1 MLFNTLNIYITAIIV
16 IIIILYYHYLSFN
29 PLKIEKMENLGSDLV
44 GSNPRGKGENS
55 PFLRTKIWENVLA
68 KYGLL
73 QAEAIFPKT
82 YVLPKDNTLFL
93 NEEKSYK
100 EYIAKTLY
108 SGGRVGVFLYEPSMK
123 KNLYDFAV
131 IQEYISN
138 PLLINGFKFDT
149 RLFMVIDC
157 KKGAFLYKP
166 GYNVYTAKRFKY
178 KSKDRECKINQAYA
192 GDDHYD
198 NYNLPRTTNEL
209 FMYHVPYDQII
220 YDIAMKLRK
229 IILAT
234 PTDICPMKTS
244 IYGVDMEILD
254 DFDSKIIEINSKP
267 STRFKDIPWKNELTR
282 ALRDEMGSYNSCN
295 WIQIAEP
302 CLLTKSVRQKQQ
314 RNNA

>member
-1 MLFNTLNIYITAIIV
+1 MHYLLYFAIIV
-16 IIIILYYHYLSFN
+16 ILIVFYYYYLSFN

-68 KYGLL
+68 KYGNI

-82 YVLPKDNTLFL
+82 YVLPKDTTLFL

-149 RLFMVIDC
+149 RLFMVVDC
-157 KKGAFLYKP
+157 KKGAFLYKS

-192 GDDHYD
+192 GDEHY
-198 NYNLPRTTNEL
+198 NKYNLPRTTSEL

-220 YDIAMKLRK
+220 YDVAMKLRK

-267 STRFKDIPWKNELTR
+267 STRFKNVPWKNELTR
-282 ALRDEMGSYNSCN
+282 ALRNEMGEYESCN
-295 WIQIAEP
+295 WIQIVEP
-302 CLLTKSVRQKQQ
+302 CLLTKSVRQKQ
-314 RNNA
+314 

>member
-1 MLFNTLNIYITAIIV
+1 M
-16 IIIILYYHYLSFN
+16 
-29 PLKIEKMENLGSDLV
+29 
-44 GSNPRGKGENS
+44 
-55 PFLRTKIWENVLA
+55 
-68 KYGLL
+68 

-82 YVLPKDNTLFL
+82 YILPKDNALFL
-93 NEEKSYK
+93 KEETSHK

-123 KNLYDFAV
+123 KNLHDFAV
-131 IQEYISN
+131 IQEYIGN

-149 RLFMVIDC
+149 RLFMVVDC
-157 KKGAFLYKP
+157 KKGVFLYKP
-166 GYNVYTAKRFKY
+166 GYNVYTAKRFQY
-178 KSKDRECKINQAYA
+178 KSKDRDRKINQAYA

-198 NYNLPRTTNEL
+198 IHNLPRTTSEL

-220 YDIAMKLRK
+220 YDVAMKLRK

-267 STRFKDIPWKNELTR
+267 STRFKKTPWKNELTR
-282 ALRDEMGSYNSCN
+282 ALRDEMGSYDSMQLDSNCRTLLTDKVRWSKTIMHQFP
-295 WIQIAEP
+295 IQIQNGSLFGMFCIHLPIFPFVLDYVNAISYRLFLEITYRRDNLSQN
-302 CLLTKSVRQKQQ
+302 LLR
-314 RNNA
+314 R

>member
-1 MLFNTLNIYITAIIV
+1 MHYLLYFSIIV
-16 IIIILYYHYLSFN
+16 ISILFYYYYLSFN
-29 PLKIEKMENLGSDLV
+29 PHNIEKMENLGSDLV

-68 KYGLL
+68 KYGNM

-82 YVLPKDNTLFL
+82 YILPKDNVLFL
-93 NEEKSYK
+93 KEETSHK

-123 KNLYDFAV
+123 KNLHDFAV
-131 IQEYISN
+131 IQEYIGN

-166 GYNVYTAKRFKY
+166 GYNVYTAKRFQY
-178 KSKDRECKINQAYA
+178 KSKDRDRKINQAYA

-198 NYNLPRTTNEL
+198 IHNLPRTTSEL

-220 YDIAMKLRK
+220 YDVAMKLRK

-267 STRFKDIPWKNELTR
+267 STRFKKTPWKNELTR
-282 ALRDEMGSYNSCN
+282 ALRDEMGSYDSCN
-295 WIQIAEP
+295 WIKIAEP
-302 CLLTKSVRQKQQ
+302 CSLTESVRQKQ
-314 RNNA
+314 